1 MKNESKTKAI
11 MKQYKI
17 TLFILLLAI
26 ASYQCQQSPEKKG
39 EKSLP
44 VEVEETIKKRIS
56 EGFTPSIA
64 IAVIDSSGIHYFN
77 YGKTSDNGVG
87 VDENTIYEIGSITKV
102 FTGIML
108 AQQVLDGDIRLDDKI
123 NDLLPDSIKVPVKGD
138 TEITIGN
145 LSDHTSG
152 LPRMPD
158 NFAPANPGNP
168 YADYTVEQMYE
179 FISNYKPKRA
189 VGSKY
194 EYSNLAQGLLGHLL
208 AMNRNT
214 SYEQLM
220 VNTIANPLE
229 MKDTRIE
236 FTKRMKENLALGH
249 SDGKVVENWDI
260 PTLAGAGA
268 IRSSNTDM
276 ARFIS
281 ANLAYVDTPLLEAMK
296 LSHKIRHNKGGGMAM
311 AWHIKKG
318 ENGDVIWHN
327 GGTGGYR
334 SFAGFVKETG
344 KGVVLLTNSS
354 KAADDIGLYLLDP
367 GSELDKLKFASD
379 AIELP
384 ESILEQYVGLYEMK
398 AESIFTITKE
408 GKQLIGHVPGQERF
422 EIYPENDTLFFL
434 TVVEAEITFQLKE
447 GNVES
452 LIIHQNGKEYP
463 GNKIE

>member
-1 MKNESKTKAI
+1 

-17 TLFILLLAI
+17 TLIILLLAI
-26 ASYQCQQSPEKKG
+26 VSYQCQQSPKK
-39 EKSLP
+39 KDKKILP
-44 VEVEETIKKRIS
+44 VEVEETIEKRIS
-56 EGFTPSIA
+56 EGVTPSIA
-64 IAVIDSSGIHYFN
+64 IAVIDSSGVHYFN
-77 YGKTSDNGVG
+77 YGKTSDNGIG

-138 TEITIGN
+138 AEITMGH
-145 LSDHTSG
+145 LTDHTSG
-152 LPRMPD
+152 FPRD
-158 NFAPANPGNP
+158 PGNLASTNPNNP
-168 YADYTVEQMYE
+168 YVDYTVEQMYE
-179 FISNYKPKRA
+179 FISNYQPTRA

-194 EYSNLAQGLLGHLL
+194 KYSNVAQGLLGHLL
-208 AMNRNT
+208 AMNKNT

-220 VNTIANPLE
+220 VKTIADPLK
-229 MKDTRIE
+229 MNDTRIV
-236 FTKRMKENLALGH
+236 FTKRMKESLALGH
-249 SDGKVVENWDI
+249 SDGKVVENWDL

-268 IRSSNTDM
+268 IRSSTTDM

-281 ANLAYVDTPLLEAMK
+281 ANLAYGNTPLLKAME
-296 LSHKIRHNKGGGMAM
+296 LSHKRRHNKGGGIAM
-311 AWHIKKG
+311 GWHIKKG

-354 KAADDIGLYLLDP
+354 SAADDIGFYLLDP
-367 GSELDKLKFASD
+367 GSELDNLKFASD

-384 ESILEQYVGLYEMK
+384 ESTLEQYVGLYEMK
-398 AESIFTITKE
+398 PESIFTITKE
-408 GKQLIGHVPGQERF
+408 GTQLFGHVPGQEIF
-422 EIYPENDTLFFL
+422 EIYAENDTLFFL

-447 GNVES
+447 GKVES
-452 LIIHQNGKEYP
+452 LMIYQNGKEYP
-463 GNKIE
+463 GIKIE